1 MHKTDV
7 LIKMLKKGKPCV
19 IVCAAE
25 VSGPVKKLGRI

>member
-7 LIKMLKKGKPCV
+7 LIKKFNKGKPCV

-25 VSGPVKKLGRI
+25 VSGPVKNLGRI